1 MFGLSSLGLMG
12 FLHSAL
18 SGLNATIFAYG
29 QTGSGKTFTMTGGTN
44 AYSDRGIIPR
54 CLEYIFKQVEEVRP
68 SASVA
73 QTRTRKTRRP
83 PQRKG
88 DEFRVFVSYLEIY
101 NGSGMDLLT
110 EDFNSGALEDLP

>member
-1 MFGLSSLGLMG
+1 
-12 FLHSAL
+12 
-18 SGLNATIFAYG
+18 
-29 QTGSGKTFTMTGGTN
+29 MTGGTN

-54 CLEYIFKQVEEVRP
+54 CLEYIFKQVEQVRGLQCLP
-68 SASVA
+68 MQRCRIITAVP
-73 QTRTRKTRRP
+73 T
-83 PQRKG
+83 QRKG